1 MPNLNGTGPQG
12 EGPLTGRRRG
22 RCRDTEKSETQ
33 KNPSEN
39 KDVIY
44 GLGRGGKPH
53 GGGTGKGQ
61 GRRKGFGRNQTFSK

>member
-22 RCRDTEKSETQ
+22 RCKDTEKSETHM
-33 KNPSEN
+33 NPSEI

-44 GLGRGGKPH
+44 GLGRGGRPR
-53 GGGTGKGQ
+53 GGGLGKGQ
-61 GRRKGFGRNQTFSK
+61 GRRKGFGRNQTFTK